1 MILKSKLKIF
11 IIFFSTIFLTYY
23 FIFNETNIL
32 VLIKNLDLINEK
44 KIKILNL
51 NHEKVDLEKKFNEF
65 KNNSDYREL
74 IVKEKLYMKNKSDG
88 VIFYEL
94 DN

>member
-1 MILKSKLKIF
+1 MILKNKLKIF
-11 IIFFSTIFLTYY
+11 IIFLSTIFLTYY

-44 KIKILNL
+44 KVKILKL
-51 NHEKVDLEKKFNEF
+51 NDEKEDLEKKFNEF

-74 IVKEKLYMKNKSDG
+74 IVKEKLFMKNKSDG

>member
-11 IIFFSTIFLTYY
+11 IIFLSTIFLTYY
-23 FIFNETNIL
+23 FIFNKTNIL
-32 VLIKNLDLINEK
+32 FLIKNLDLINEK
-44 KIKILNL
+44 KIKILKL
-51 NHEKVDLEKKFNEF
+51 NDEKEDLEKKFNEF

>member
-11 IIFFSTIFLTYY
+11 IIFLSTIFLTYY

-44 KIKILNL
+44 KIKILKL
-51 NHEKVDLEKKFNEF
+51 NDEKEDLEKKFNEF

>member
-1 MILKSKLKIF
+1 VILKSKLKIF

>member
-11 IIFFSTIFLTYY
+11 IIFLSTIFLTYY

-44 KIKILNL
+44 KIKILKL
-51 NHEKVDLEKKFNEF
+51 NDEKEDLEKKFNEF

-88 VIFYEL
+88 VIFFQ
-94 DN
+94 